1 MPIFCDESGAPAT
14 GAMTLAAV
22 AISDEG
28 AEALLARF
36 RAVTRLKGELK
47 GSRISLVERALLFE
61 LLERFGG
68 RAVVSVAR
76 FDGHDGGSAGKLDP
90 GKLDIATYAALL
102 ADAIGAHLKDAP
114 GPVTA
119 LIDDGRY
126 APPTLALIR
135 DEIETL
141 IDGHDPASWAQ
152 LRDSR
157 RTAGIQI
164 ADVVANSAWN
174 IAVGGLRSARIATI
188 LDPFIA
194 NGVVP
199 MRKLAGH
206 PRRG

>member
-28 AEALLARF
+28 AEAALARF
-36 RAVTRLKGELK
+36 RAVTGLGGELK
-47 GSRISLVERALLFE
+47 GSRIDLVERALVFE
-61 LLERFGG
+61 LLERFDG

-76 FDGHDGGSAGKLDP
+76 PVSHAGESAGQLD
-90 GKLDIATYAALL
+90 LATYSALL
-102 ADAIGAHLKDAP
+102 ANAIGTHLKDAT

-126 APPTLALIR
+126 APATLAHIR
-135 DEIETL
+135 DGIEKL
-141 IDGHDPASWAQ
+141 IDGHDPDSWAQ

-174 IAVGGLRSARIATI
+174 VATNSLRSARIATI
-188 LDPFIA
+188 MEPFITS
-194 NGVVP
+194 GVVR
-199 MRKLAGH
+199 MQTV
-206 PRRG
+206 